1 MRFPSARHIFSN
13 TVLATAITF
22 TSVAAHAFVDVPN
35 AAPVVDLT
43 GTLSAQQ
50 QQALANKIA
59 DIDSRTGTEVAMLMV
74 PTTGEESVQ
83 SYSWRVAEAWKPGH
97 EGINR
102 GLVVVIAKNDRKS
115 FLQVGRGL
123 DQAIPSEQAT
133 QLAKNM
139 SPFFRKGQYYE
150 GLDKDLD
157 DVSALAATLP
167 APDSVGAPQPQ
178 VVQTAAPAPATS
190 LDAVQSAVGDP
201 LDFIFKYGVPIFG
214 LAILVQILRW
224 AMSSNGSGY
233 SSSSTSTR
241 SHSVSSSAQNSASSS
256 GSGFATGFVVGA
268 ALAESERRSSSSPSS
283 SSSSSS
289 SDYSS
294 SSTSS
299 YSDSSSYSSS
309 DSGGSFGGSGGGDS
323 W

>member
-1 MRFPSARHIFSN
+1 MLFPSRLLLSSA
-13 TVLATAITF
+13 VLASALTL
-22 TSVAAHAFVDVPN
+22 TSLAAHAFVDIPN

-43 GTLSAQQ
+43 GTLTEQQ
-50 QQALANKIA
+50 QQALTTKIA

-97 EGINR
+97 EGVNR

-115 FLQVGRGL
+115 YLQVGRGL
-123 DQAIPSEQAT
+123 DQVIPSEQAI

-157 DVSALAATLP
+157 DVAALAATLP
-167 APDSVGAPQPQ
+167 APDGMTSQQPQ
-178 VVQTAAPAPATS
+178 EALQAAPAPAPATPA
-190 LDAVQSAVGDP
+190 DAIPNAAGDP
-201 LDFIFKYGVPIFG
+201 LDFIFKYGMPLIG
-214 LAILVQILRW
+214 LALLVQLLRW
-224 AMSSNGSGY
+224 VMTSNSGDYPSTSSSP
-233 SSSSTSTR
+233 SSTSVSR
-241 SHSVSSSAQNSASSS
+241 STPSSGGNS

-268 ALAESERRSSSSPSS
+268 AIAESERRSSS

-294 SSTSS
+294 PSSSS
-299 YSDSSSYSSS
+299 PYSDSSSTPSS
-309 DSGGSFGGSGGGDS
+309 DSGGSFGGTGGGDG